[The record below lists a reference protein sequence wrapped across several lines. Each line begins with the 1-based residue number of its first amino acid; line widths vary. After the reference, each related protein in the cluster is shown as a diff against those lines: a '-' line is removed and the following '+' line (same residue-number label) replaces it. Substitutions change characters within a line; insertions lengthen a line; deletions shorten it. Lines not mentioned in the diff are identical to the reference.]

1 MNIILIPYRNREIHL
16 NHYLRFTVPLLE
28 EIMKEVKILVIEQT
42 DEKPFNRGKLL
53 NIGFDYMKD
62 RGENFYTHDVDIN
75 PNKRCVEEIYMKDLG
90 ENSIMGIFT
99 SKHKTLGGIIK
110 FKRKVFE
117 KINGFPNNFWGWG
130 VEDKALQNRAEYYD
144 VNISKNITT
153 DDEKRYN
160 YFLRFDDIDDREKL
174 DQHKKWYNEY
184 KRFGKLEK
192 KEEYIKSSG
201 LNTLKYELLDETRYK
216 NIETIKVRI

>member
-16 NHYLRFTVPLLE
+16 NHYLRFTLPLLK
-28 EIMKEVKILVIEQT
+28 EIMKDVKILVIEQT
-42 DEKPFNRGKLL
+42 NEKPFNRGKLL

-62 RGENFYTHDVDIN
+62 IGEYFYTQDVDIN
-75 PNKRCVEEIYMKDLG
+75 PSKKCVEEIYMKELG

-130 VEDKALQNRAEYYD
+130 VEDKALQNRAEYYN
-144 VNISKNITT
+144 VTISKNITT
-153 DDEKRYN
+153 SDERRYK
-160 YFLRFDDIDDREKL
+160 YFLRFDDVNDREKL

-184 KRFGKLEK
+184 KRFEKLEN

-201 LNTLKYELLDETRYK
+201 LNTLKYELLDTKKYE
-216 NIETIKVRI
+216 NVEIIKVRI